1 MRIVSSLEEK
11 FFPKEIA
18 ERFQTVPM
26 GFDEEKEALALLCDR
41 IPNEEEQKTIM
52 NMCRREY
59 AQAVYFFAD
68 KRYNIQKTLEEY
80 YDICYERSDYH
91 KIFQKAT
98 ETFSMEELLMFCLQ
112 SAIELNA
119 SDIHLLM
126 ESESFR
132 VKLRMDGTLRTLF
145 SVVGEFGEQLI
156 RYIKVKA
163 QMDIS
168 RTRTPL
174 EGRFTQSVHQENL
187 DIRVSIMPTVLGEKI
202 SLRILGIGRNL
213 FDLKDI
219 GLDLTEQECILN
231 HIRKAAGFVL
241 VTGPTGSGKTTT
253 LLAVLR
259 EINDGTKNIVSI
271 EDPVE
276 YRLDGVVQVGL
287 TSENRL
293 GFDEVLRFT
302 LRQDPDVIL
311 IGEIRDAQTADTGL
325 KAATTGHLVL
335 SSIHTKSTLGAV
347 ERLIDLGVDPYMVS
361 EALSLIVNQRL
372 VRLLCPHCKEAYSSE
387 PRQSALLEIEGS
399 RMLYRAKGCPVC
411 YGTGYAGRK
420 AVFEML
426 EITESMRKKIK
437 EQTMRDLQTKGL
449 SLQDKIKTMVME
461 GTTSFEEYIK
471 YW

>member
-18 ERFQTVPM
+18 ERFRIVPI
-26 GFDEEKEALALLCDR
+26 GFDEEKEAFALLCDR
-41 IPNEEEQKTIM
+41 MFSEEEQKTIM
-52 NMCRREY
+52 ELCRREY
-59 AQAVYFFAD
+59 DQAVYFFAD
-68 KRYNIQKTLEEY
+68 KRYNFQKIVEEY
-80 YDICYERSDYH
+80 YDICYERADYRE
-91 KIFQKAT
+91 IFRQAMDKL
-98 ETFSMEELLMFCLQ
+98 SMEDLLMFCLQ

-132 VKLRMDGTLRTLF
+132 VKLRLDGTLRTLF
-145 SVVGEFGEQLI
+145 SVVGAFGEQLI

-163 QMDIS
+163 QIDIS

-174 EGRFTQSVHQENL
+174 EGRFTQCVHQENL
-187 DIRVSIMPTVLGEKI
+187 DIRVSIMPTVSGEKI

-213 FDLKDI
+213 FDLEDI
-219 GLDLTEQECILN
+219 GLDEKEQECIKD

-253 LLAVLR
+253 LLTILR
-259 EINDGTKNIVSI
+259 AINDGTKNIVSI

-276 YRLDGVVQVGL
+276 YRLDGVAQIGL
-287 TSENRL
+287 TLENRL

-325 KAATTGHLVL
+325 KAAMTGHLVL
-335 SSIHTKSTLGAV
+335 SSIHTKSTFGAV
-347 ERLIDLGVDPYMVS
+347 ERLIDLGVDAYMVS

-372 VRLLCPHCKEAYSSE
+372 VRLLCPKCKGAYPIES
-387 PRQSALLEIEGS
+387 RQAAFLGMKESGV
-399 RMLYRAKGCPVC
+399 LYRAKGCPFC

-426 EITESMRKKIK
+426 EVTGSVREKIK
-437 EQTMRDLQTKGL
+437 GQAMRDLKIKGL
-449 SLQDKIKTMVME
+449 SLQEKIKSMVTE
-461 GTTSFEEYIK
+461 GTTSFEEYAK